1 MTRLPSSPIYLLRV
15 RCFIFRSSSSIRAD
29 KRVRDSLSTTA
40 RHAKRDEAATKGW
53 MQRHMTALLA
63 VADQL
68 IAPFEKVVPSWA
80 YALLSIAIIV
90 ARVVYQPKLASG
102 DQSEP
107 AKP

>member
-1 MTRLPSSPIYLLRV
+1 MKLIDDWRAKLNALWSVRLAIL
-15 RCFIFRSSSSIRAD
+15 
-29 KRVRDSLSTTA
+29 
-40 RHAKRDEAATKGW
+40 
-53 MQRHMTALLA
+53 TALLA